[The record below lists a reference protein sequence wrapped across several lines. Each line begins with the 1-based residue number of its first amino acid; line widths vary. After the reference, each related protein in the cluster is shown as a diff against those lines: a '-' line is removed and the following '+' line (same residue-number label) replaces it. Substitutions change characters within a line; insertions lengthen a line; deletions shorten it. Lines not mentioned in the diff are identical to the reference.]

1 MKRLIALFISMGMML
16 SVLAWAGCGDTPADP
31 TTTASTTTAQTTTAA
46 TTTADDTTAQTT
58 TADTTTA
65 ESTTGAT
72 ETDATEPADTTTGA
86 TEPEATTAATD
97 PATPGVDLSNFD
109 GYSKLPGY
117 EDIDFGGRV
126 FTLGLHD
133 GGNEVMFYNDGTN
146 VRDVSVRERNALVEK
161 LYNCKIEFNISASP
175 ASLVNADVTG
185 NICTIDY
192 YMTQYPGPGSA
203 TNQQNY
209 NLYNLGINFDN
220 PWWTKSYVDSFTV
233 DKNGTP
239 ALYGAFGSFC
249 GFGSTYSLFY
259 NIDVYNQNAVCQQY
273 DIYQLV
279 RDKKWT
285 MDIFVEMIKAVKH
298 DANGNSTYSYQD
310 GDIMGWIRT
319 GHATHAMHAASD
331 LRIIENVDGKL
342 SFAPSARANEWAT
355 VIDKAIAVY
364 ATEGSQDVSYSYIP
378 EYVASGKALF
388 FSEILGTVEGM
399 ADMDVSVGLV
409 PYPLYSE
416 AQENYCNYIDN
427 HIQDWHIPV
436 SVADPETV
444 AIFAELYACHSHYV
458 TYPACIEWYTVELF
472 GDEESAEM
480 MELIFNNVTFDPG
493 YLWWSNYET
502 DLGNMISGGKN
513 NVTQWAG
520 RKGSEVQKKIDDFMT
535 GIIANPN

>member
-1 MKRLIALFISMGMML
+1 MGMML
-16 SVLAWAGCGDTPADP
+16 SVLAWAGCGETPADP

-86 TEPEATTAATD
+86 TEPDDTTAATD

-117 EDIDFGGRV
+117 DDVDFGGRV

-192 YMTQYPGPGSA
+192 YMTQYPNPGYA

-233 DKNGTP
+233 DKNGAP
-239 ALYGAFGSFC
+239 ALYGAFYTGC

-378 EYVASGKALF
+378 EYVASDKALF
-388 FSEILGTVEGM
+388 FSEILGTVESM

-520 RKGSEVQKKIDDFMT
+520 RKGSDVQKKIDDFMT

>member
-72 ETDATEPADTTTGA
+72 ETDATEPADTTGA
-86 TEPEATTAATD
+86 TEPDDTTAATD

-192 YMTQYPGPGSA
+192 YMTQYPNPGYA

-233 DKNGTP
+233 DKNGAP
-239 ALYGAFGSFC
+239 ALYGAFYTGC

-388 FSEILGTVEGM
+388 FSEILGTVESM

-520 RKGSEVQKKIDDFMT
+520 RKGTEVQKKIDDFMT

>member
-72 ETDATEPADTTTGA
+72 ETDATEPADTTGA
-86 TEPEATTAATD
+86 TEPDDTTAATD

-192 YMTQYPGPGSA
+192 YMTQYPNPGYA

-233 DKNGTP
+233 DKNGAP
-239 ALYGAFGSFC
+239 ALYGAFYTGC

-319 GHATHAMHAASD
+319 GHATHAMHVASD

-388 FSEILGTVEGM
+388 FSEILGTVESM

-520 RKGSEVQKKIDDFMT
+520 RKGTEVQKKIDDFMT